1 MSPQKTQFA
10 RSQADMILSRLKKP
24 AGSAAVREVVELVES
39 LTGEVENAL
48 RHVDEEIAGELGG
61 IAGDIRAMREELA
74 ALSAE
79 AHDGRIP
86 EAGEELTEVARETEA
101 ATNTIMAAAET
112 ILSLEE
118 AADSAYREKVEAQV
132 MEIFQACSF
141 QDITGQRITKVVTTL
156 SAVEERIAALLDA
169 IAKGNPLPQARR
181 IEKDP
186 LLNGPHIGGPEVSQ
200 DDIDALFD

>member
-1 MSPQKTQFA
+1 
-10 RSQADMILSRLKKP
+10 
-24 AGSAAVREVVELVES
+24 
-39 LTGEVENAL
+39 
-48 RHVDEEIAGELGG
+48 
-61 IAGDIRAMREELA
+61 MREELA